1 MILERVLS
9 PFWLWHIR
17 PSCHPFTTVLVKF
30 KFILISYFQTNIFS
44 LFICFIHRLL
54 FQGLF
59 VSGCVWSYLPW
70 GFNGKTLTNISE
82 TRNQIRPFL
91 FSYSFL
97 FLLFFT
103 LSHYMSVS
111 NTLIIL
117 MLKWGT
123 FVFLQISLPLLQIS
137 LPLSLFFFFFESP
150 VNKIKDLFRKTVCK
164 CKYLISHWC
173 QQCFNFFFPFSL
185 CLMFKCVWLL
195 HYWGS
200 DQVCSYDPCRTYD
213 NL

>member
-9 PFWLWHIR
+9 PFWLWHIL

-30 KFILISYFQTNIFS
+30 KFILISYFQANIFS

-123 FVFLQISLPLLQIS
+123 SVFLQIS
-137 LPLSLFFFFFESP
+137 LPLSLFFFLNLQWIKLRIYSEKLSVSVSISSATDASNASTFFSP
-150 VNKIKDLFRKTVCK
+150 FHCA
-164 CKYLISHWC
+164 
-173 QQCFNFFFPFSL
+173 
-185 CLMFKCVWLL
+185 
-195 HYWGS
+195 
-200 DQVCSYDPCRTYD
+200 
-213 NL
+213 